1 MHFLDQIAPAIGL
14 VLGGLGA
21 GAVFLLGEAIAWG
34 LGI

>member
-1 MHFLDQIAPAIGL
+1 MQLLDQVVPGVGLALGAI
-14 VLGGLGA
+14 GA